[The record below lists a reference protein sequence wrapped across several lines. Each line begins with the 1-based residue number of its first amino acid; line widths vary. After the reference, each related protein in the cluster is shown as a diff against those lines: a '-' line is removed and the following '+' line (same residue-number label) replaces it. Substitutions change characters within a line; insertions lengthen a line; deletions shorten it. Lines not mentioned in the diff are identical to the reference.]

1 MAYIGNWP
9 TNVGFNTTNFKT
21 ITDTRQ
27 TVSQSGRR
35 IRISTASSRFSA
47 TLKYPPMTL
56 ANWKPIQAAAVRSQG
71 PLNSFDIQLPSVSDN
86 SSGVTG
92 ITATVNDTNA
102 IAGASLVTI
111 ATNKNSQTIMKS
123 GDVVRFASHTKV
135 YMLTQDAITNGTGEV
150 TLNITPN
157 LFEEVVDSSSVTV
170 DNVPFRMTLERD
182 VQEFKYATN
191 GTVAYEIDVIE
202 EL

>member
-9 TNVGFNTTNFKT
+9 TTVGFNTTNFKT

-35 IRISTASSRFSA
+35 IRVSTASSRFSA

-56 ANWKPIQAAAVRSQG
+56 ANWKPIQAVAVRSQG

-86 SSGVTG
+86 SSGTTG
-92 ITATVNDTNA
+92 ITATVN
-102 IAGASLVTI
+102 GATSQGSASVVL
-111 ATNKNSQTIMKS
+111 ATNKNSTTILKA
-123 GDVVRFASHTKV
+123 GDVVRFASHNKV
-135 YMLTQDAITNGTGEV
+135 YMVTADATTDGAGAV
-150 TLNITPN
+150 TIGISPN
-157 LFEEVVDSSSVTV
+157 LFEDVTDTSSVTV
-170 DNVPFRMTLERD
+170 DDVPFRMTLERD